1 MIVVKPC
8 RRANRRKR
16 VLIMPRRNSVQRVP
30 GRVSQVNASL
40 GFRSF
45 DGAQRTIQGYEAM
58 VQEKNYPN
66 LQLTEQ
72 ALLLQALKGAR

>member
-1 MIVVKPC
+1 
-8 RRANRRKR
+8 
-16 VLIMPRRNSVQRVP
+16 VQRVP

-40 GFRSF
+40 RLRSF
-45 DGAQRTIQGYEAM
+45 DAAQRTIQGYEAM